1 MSKKNQ
7 LISVAAAL
15 LAIAGTGA
23 VHAEQNH
30 FAGPYVVVTNEW
42 KNASATVDGEK
53 IKKSESAPSIA
64 LGYTLGLDAHS
75 TLGFKVA
82 FDTKNGEY
90 GVGDVGGKETE
101 VKEKSH
107 YSIAVEPGYAIN
119 DKVLVFG
126 ILAYHK
132 AKAELVNVTDET
144 SSTRG
149 ISGYGYGVGA
159 KYSLSHHFFLMAEL
173 QKVSYRSKAIDPAS
187 SVKPSSN
194 VLALGVGYHF

>member
-1 MSKKNQ
+1 MFKKNQ
-7 LISVAAAL
+7 WVFVATAL
-15 LAIAGTGA
+15 LAVAGA
-23 VHAEQNH
+23 AHAEENH

-53 IKKSESAPSIA
+53 IKKSESAPSIGV
-64 LGYTLGLDAHS
+64 GYTFGLDHHA
-75 TLGFKVA
+75 TVGIKA
-82 FDTKNGEY
+82 TFDTKNGEY
-90 GVGDVGGKETE
+90 GVGAINEVETE

-107 YSIAVEPGYAIN
+107 YSIAVEPGYAVN

-132 AKAELVNVTDET
+132 AKAELVAAET
-144 SSTRG
+144 STTSS

-159 KYSLSHHFFLMAEL
+159 KYTLPNHFFLMAEL
-173 QKVSYRSKAIDPAS
+173 QKVTYRSKFIDS
-187 SVKPSSN
+187 SAVKPSSN